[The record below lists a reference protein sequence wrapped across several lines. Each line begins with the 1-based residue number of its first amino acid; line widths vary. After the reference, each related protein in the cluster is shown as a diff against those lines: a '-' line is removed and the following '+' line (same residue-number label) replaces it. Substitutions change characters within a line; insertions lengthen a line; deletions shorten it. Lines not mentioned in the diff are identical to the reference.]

1 MNVLLIYAFLNVCY
15 VCQDIGRQPG
25 PHLSPDTRG
34 GSLPMRVRLHCR
46 PHCSRRTLYLGEP
59 SEELFSPPT
68 GPRLCCSLDVIVAG
82 AASATGGRG
91 GLSNGRRQG
100 GAPHPVL
107 SRIYPVLSPPFSILL
122 HVDQRPG
129 STGVAASGSHNKG
142 GGWSVVLEHIGVPVA
157 PLAPQLCSIHME
169 NIVIPTYEKFLVKSV
184 RKQTGR
190 GAGRERRQEGLRERV
205 QDAESRNG
213 SWHERWCFMSEN
225 FILYG
230 EVAAGG
236 KGEGS
241 DCGAACARVETT
253 LWGKRVPQDG
263 YDVAVPGQSSGD

>member
-1 MNVLLIYAFLNVCY
+1 MGVCCGGGDGRRFGERHGDSWLTEVYYFTLSDDLINRILEHSYCTMNILFIYAYLNVCY
-15 VCQDIGRQPG
+15 VCQEIGRQPG

-46 PHCSRRTLYLGEP
+46 PHCSRRTLYRKEP

-68 GPRLCCSLDVIVAG
+68 GPRLCGSLDVTVAG

-129 STGVAASGSHNKG
+129 STGVAASGSRNKG
-142 GGWSVVLEHIGVPVA
+142 GG
-157 PLAPQLCSIHME
+157 
-169 NIVIPTYEKFLVKSV
+169 
-184 RKQTGR
+184 
-190 GAGRERRQEGLRERV
+190 
-205 QDAESRNG
+205 
-213 SWHERWCFMSEN
+213 
-225 FILYG
+225 
-230 EVAAGG
+230 
-236 KGEGS
+236 
-241 DCGAACARVETT
+241 
-253 LWGKRVPQDG
+253 
-263 YDVAVPGQSSGD
+263 